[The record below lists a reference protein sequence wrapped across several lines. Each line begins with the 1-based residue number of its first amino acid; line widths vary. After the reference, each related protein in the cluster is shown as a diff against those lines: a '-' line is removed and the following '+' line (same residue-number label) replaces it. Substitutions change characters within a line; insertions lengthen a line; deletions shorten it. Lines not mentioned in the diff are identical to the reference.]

1 VSQGAGVHDAGA
13 SARAGASPFLVGA
26 LLAAALLPGGV
37 WAQGA
42 PDWADV
48 EGRIQYAYYTNDA
61 RALNGV
67 LTSLKPKP
75 GAEAEEAAAAD
86 AGTRAYFRALAHYR
100 LAQVLNTTQKSQA
113 KNAAD
118 DCGDEIDAAVKALP
132 RIPIGLDE
140 LPENRLK
147 RAEAYSLG
155 TACTL
160 AGREMSSIPFGGGRI
175 GSRIDEAVKLEPKN
189 PRVRLVEALAQFD
202 RAGKNADEKAVA
214 LRNLRAVTV
223 MFEQARAQASTTPEW
238 GAAEAYAF
246 LGRALIDQRDAVGA
260 REALERALLIAPEY
274 AFARRLMAQITR

>member
-1 VSQGAGVHDAGA
+1 VIQQRYRVSILGG
-13 SARAGASPFLVGA
+13 S
-26 LLAAALLPGGV
+26 AALLLACGFAPAAL
-37 WAQGA
+37 AQASA

-61 RALNGV
+61 RALNSM
-67 LTSLKPKP
+67 LAALKPKA
-75 GAEAEEAAAAD
+75 GEGEESS
-86 AGTRAYFRALAHYR
+86 AGDEVITRSYFRALTHYR
-100 LAQVLNTTQKSQA
+100 LAQVLTATQKSKA
-113 KNAAD
+113 RNAID
-118 DCGDEIDAAVKALP
+118 DCGDEADEAVDALP
-132 RIPIGLDE
+132 KVPLGLDE
-140 LPENRLK
+140 TDENRKK
-147 RAEAYSLG
+147 RAEAYALA

-189 PRVRLVEALAQFD
+189 PRVRLVEALAMFD
-202 RAGKNADEKAVA
+202 RAGKNADEKAAA
-214 LRNLRAVTV
+214 LKNLRAVTQ

-274 AFARRLMAQITR
+274 SFARRLMAQITR